1 MGKGKT
7 KTKRPIKQPLM
18 PWAYVVISLVSLVIG
33 VILLIMFNP
42 KAAERLTSYIIVVLT
57 GFSAAAFLFGVL
69 RSYAWLKRIKQ
80 DKKEG
85 KTKRST
91 LELGGPVVLFFII
104 VGIGLNWVSENNPFD
119 FTIFLRDTEGKTVLK
134 EQGLI
139 HVRFETDPRTKKID
153 ENGSVDFKRIPAQFK
168 DRPVPVELEAPGW
181 QFTNDKTTIDCVLKG
196 NGTTLIIKK
205 NLCCLSGRVRD
216 GSGNFIADAAVIVKD
231 IEVKTDKNGWFKL
244 EIPSEKQEEDQML
257 IVKKQGYKTHRQL
270 VHPGNP
276 QEIEIT
282 LKESDR

>member
-1 MGKGKT
+1 
-7 KTKRPIKQPLM
+7 
-18 PWAYVVISLVSLVIG
+18 
-33 VILLIMFNP
+33 
-42 KAAERLTSYIIVVLT
+42 VVLT
-57 GFSAAAFLFGVL
+57 GFSAAAFLFGVM
-69 RSYAWLKRIKQ
+69 RSYAWFKRTKRTKQ
-80 DKKEG
+80 DKSES
-85 KTKRST
+85 KTRRST
-91 LELGGPVVLFFII
+91 LELGGPVVLFVII

-134 EQGLI
+134 EDGLI

-168 DRPVPVELEAPGW
+168 DQAVPVELEAPGW
-181 QFTNDKTTIDCVLKG
+181 QFTNDKSTIDCVLKG
-196 NGTTLIIKK
+196 NSTTLTIKN
-205 NLCCLSGRVRD
+205 NLCCLSGRIRD
-216 GSGNFIADAAVIVKD
+216 GRGNFIAGVSVIVKD

-257 IVKKQGYKTHRQL
+257 IVKKQGYKTRTEW

-282 LKESDR
+282 LTESDR